1 MEARAHPRSS
11 LQLKTELVCL
21 NTQEHYQRYIRNISM
36 GGLFVSGTPCGNTG
50 MEVSLFVTPLNK
62 PVEES
67 KRFPARIIR
76 TSNSGFALKFGDIG
90 DSDNRILDMLTK
102 PQWDGK
108 NVFEGL
114 LIAAA
119 REHVMSLSEC
129 LRLTS
134 VICNNYRRIR
144 SVAACLD
151 LRDPHKQ
158 TEAISH
164 H

>member
-21 NTQEHYQRYIRNISM
+21 DTQTHHQRCIRNISL

-50 MEVSLFVTPLNK
+50 MEVSLFVTPMDK
-62 PVEES
+62 SAQES
-67 KRFPARIIR
+67 SCFPARIIR
-76 TSNSGFALKFGDIG
+76 TSNSGFALKFGVIG
-90 DSDNRILDMLTK
+90 DSDNHILDMLTK

-108 NVFEGL
+108 NVFDGL

-119 REHVMSLSEC
+119 HEHVMSLSEC

-134 VICNNYRRIR
+134 VVCNDYRRM
-144 SVAACLD
+144 SAVATCLSMKG
-151 LRDPHKQ
+151 RH
-158 TEAISH
+158 AN
-164 H
+164 

>member
-11 LQLKTELVCL
+11 LALKTELVCL
-21 NTQEHYQRYIRNISM
+21 NTQVHYQRCIRNISM

-50 MEVSLFVTPLNK
+50 LEVSLFVTPMNK

-76 TSNSGFALKFGDIG
+76 TSNSGFAIKFGDI
-90 DSDNRILDMLTK
+90 DDRDTRILDMLTK

-108 NVFEGL
+108 NLFDGL

-119 REHVMSLSEC
+119 HEHVMSLSEC

-134 VICNNYRRIR
+134 VVCNDYRRMR
-144 SVAACLD
+144 AVAACLD
-151 LRDPHKQ
+151 MRDRPV
-158 TEAISH
+158 S
-164 H
+164 